1 MFEKSGMEVYETMGT
16 VWIEEERSYGI
27 QDIERS
33 NSIIR
38 VRAYAEQLQQHLY
51 SIHESMDLEDT
62 VRSQRVE
69 DCVQETLGN

>member
-16 VWIEEERSYGI
+16 VWIEEETSYGI

-51 SIHESMDLEDT
+51 LIHESMDKLSLEDT
-62 VRSQRVE
+62 G
-69 DCVQETLGN
+69 LP